1 MHRFPASTHDWSA
14 RVRSQAAPR
23 LFRKVQVRVDSAP
36 RGRARVLASPQSVGV
51 GTTLPGWP
59 KIPVRWRHRLPGQ
72 PAATDAGP
80 TPLHRVRILSS
91 FETEHPR
98 RPEGWHFCHFGQRR
112 ANVTNTPARTLHAE
126 FRALP
131 MTSRTRF
138 LITAA
143 FGCHLLLA
151 PSLVTSQLLSSSQQ
165 SGLPENP
172 PNSPSV
178 VKEEEVTIRAL
189 QQEKDGRFS
198 SCMEM
203 WRSATS
209 TAFFQQMTL
218 ITTLSLVTSQW
229 MAM

>member
-1 MHRFPASTHDWSA
+1 
-14 RVRSQAAPR
+14 
-23 LFRKVQVRVDSAP
+23 
-36 RGRARVLASPQSVGV
+36 
-51 GTTLPGWP
+51 
-59 KIPVRWRHRLPGQ
+59 
-72 PAATDAGP
+72 
-80 TPLHRVRILSS
+80 
-91 FETEHPR
+91 
-98 RPEGWHFCHFGQRR
+98 
-112 ANVTNTPARTLHAE
+112 
-126 FRALP
+126 

-143 FGCHLLLA
+143 FVCHLLVA
-151 PSLVTSQLLSSSQQ
+151 PSLVTSQLLSAPEQ
-165 SGLPENP
+165 SGLSQIP
-172 PNSPSV
+172 PNSPLV

-209 TAFFQQMTL
+209 TAFFKQMTL